1 MGTMKSRSNVFF
13 EYLGWCG
20 ALAITASYALYFL
33 GKLGAES
40 LWFQSLNLFGAVAL
54 VIFSLYR
61 QVWPVAVVCVV
72 WGGIAAYSLYVY
84 IFTA

>member
-1 MGTMKSRSNVFF
+1 MKSASNLFV

-20 ALAITASYALYFL
+20 ALAIAASYVLYFL

-40 LWFQSLNLFGAVAL
+40 IWFQLLNLFGALAL
-54 VIFSLYR
+54 MIFSLYKR
-61 QVWPVAVVCVV
+61 VWPVALVCLV

-84 IFTA
+84 LQL